1 VEQLFLCSN
10 FYQKL
15 SLLKNMPMQAS
26 VFTATVLGSSA
37 ATPTSTRNPSA
48 ILLNMDYTYYLVD
61 CGEGTQIQLRRMHYK
76 IQKINH
82 VFISHLHGDHFFG
95 VVGLISTM
103 HLLGR
108 DRELHLFGP
117 PRLEEV
123 VQLQLE
129 VSQTELV
136 FPLIFHP
143 TQAEKEEI
151 IYESDKH
158 YVKSF
163 PLDHRIATTGFLFGE
178 KPRRRK
184 IDKEFLLKEDVPV
197 PLISRIKDG
206 DDYTNPSGLVYPNAE
221 ITKQPPAPRTFAY
234 CSDTR
239 YNPDIAGYVKDADL
253 LYHEATFMEELKEV
267 AKEKYHST
275 AAQAALTAKQAGA
288 KHLLLG
294 HFSARYK
301 KLDGILEEAKAVF
314 DNTSLAQEGEVMAV

>member
-1 VEQLFLCSN
+1 MFKP
-10 FYQKL
+10 FQKL
-15 SLLKNMPMQAS
+15 SLHQNMPMQAP
-26 VFTATVLGSSA
+26 VFSATILGSSA

-48 ILLNMDYTYYLVD
+48 ILLNMDYKYYLVD
-61 CGEGTQIQLRRMHYK
+61 CGEGTQMQLRRMHIK
-76 IQKINH
+76 LQKINH

-95 VVGLISTM
+95 VIGLISTM
-103 HLLGR
+103 HLMGR
-108 DRELHLFGP
+108 DKELHLFAP
-117 PRLEEV
+117 RRLEEIV
-123 VQLQLE
+123 KLQLE
-129 VSQTELV
+129 ASQTELV
-136 FPLIFHP
+136 YPLIFHP
-143 TQAEKEEI
+143 TQADKEEV
-151 IYESDKH
+151 IYESGKH

-163 PLDHRIATTGFLFGE
+163 PLEHRIETTGFIFGE

-184 IDKEFLLKEDVPV
+184 IDKAFLLKEDVSV
-197 PLISRIKDG
+197 PWMMCIKDG
-206 DDYTNPSGLVYPNAE
+206 ADYVSSSGVVYRNSE

-239 YNPDIAGYVKDADL
+239 YSPDVVQYVQGVDL

-267 AKEKYHST
+267 AREKYHST

-314 DNTSLAQEGEVMAV
+314 ENTSLAKEGEVTEV

>member
-1 VEQLFLCSN
+1 
-10 FYQKL
+10 
-15 SLLKNMPMQAS
+15 MQAP
-26 VFTATVLGSSA
+26 VFTATILGSSA

-48 ILLNMDYTYYLVD
+48 ILLNMDYKYYLVD

-82 VFISHLHGDHFFG
+82 IFISHLHGDHFFG
-95 VVGLISTM
+95 VIGLISTM

-108 DRELHLFGP
+108 DKELHLFGP
-117 PRLEEV
+117 SRLEEI

-129 VSQTELV
+129 ASQTELV
-136 FPLIFHP
+136 YPLIFHT
-143 TQAEKEEI
+143 TQADREEV

-158 YVKSF
+158 FVKSF
-163 PLDHRIATTGFLFGE
+163 PLDHRIETTGFIFGE

-197 PLISRIKDG
+197 AWMMRIKNG
-206 DDYTNPSGLVYPNAE
+206 ADYVSPAGIVYPNAQ
-221 ITKQPPAPRTFAY
+221 ITRQPPPPRTFAY

-239 YNPDIAGYVKDADL
+239 YNPDIAQYVQGADL

-267 AKEKYHST
+267 AREKYHST
-275 AAQAALTAKQAGA
+275 AAEAALTAREAGA

-301 KLDGILEEAKAVF
+301 KLDGILEEATAVF
-314 DNTSLAQEGEVMAV
+314 ANTSLAKEGEVTEV

>member
-1 VEQLFLCSN
+1 
-10 FYQKL
+10 
-15 SLLKNMPMQAS
+15 MPMQAS
-26 VFTATVLGSSA
+26 VFTATILGSSA

-48 ILLNMDYTYYLVD
+48 ILLNMDYNYYLVD

-76 IQKINH
+76 LQKINH

-95 VVGLISTM
+95 VIGLISTM
-103 HLLGR
+103 HLMGR
-108 DRELHLFGP
+108 DKEMHLYGP
-117 PRLEEV
+117 PRLEEIV
-123 VQLQLE
+123 NLQLE
-129 VSQTELV
+129 ASQTELV
-136 FPLIFHP
+136 YPLIFHP
-143 TQAEKEEI
+143 TQAEKEET

-158 YVKSF
+158 FVKSF
-163 PLDHRIATTGFLFGE
+163 PLDHRIATTGFIFGE
-178 KPRRRK
+178 RPRRRK

-197 PLISRIKDG
+197 PWIMRIKDG
-206 DDYTNPSGLVYPNAE
+206 ADYMSPSGVVFPNNE
-221 ITKQPPAPRTFAY
+221 ITKQPPTPRTFAY

-239 YNPDIAGYVKDADL
+239 YNPEIAQYVQGADL

-275 AAQAALTAKQAGA
+275 AAQAALTAQQAGV

-314 DNTSLAQEGEVMAV
+314 ENTTLAQEGEVTEL